1 MTAMTLPVPG
11 GHLMR
16 RDWLVSMVLHG
27 ALLGGVFWL
36 AAVPVPQV
44 QRLDVALRWAAP
56 EPVPQDPPQVE
67 PIPVAPP
74 PMQVPR
80 VRPIEPQRPKVQAPK
95 PRPQAPAEVFDSA
108 PLQSEPAVALPTAP
122 VAPAAAPVQAAPE
135 AVASTPPAPRA
146 PTVADDQ
153 AYQQWRT
160 RLEQALLQSKRYP
173 TGARRMGQT
182 GTVVVHLRIA
192 ADGSLLHCMLHH
204 SSGFKVL
211 DQAAEQ
217 LVRSV
222 AQSLGAQVPPGRS
235 ADLRIP
241 IVYELTES

>member
-1 MTAMTLPVPG
+1 MNAMAFPLSG
-11 GHLMR
+11 GRMMR
-16 RDWLVSMVLHG
+16 RDWLISMALHG
-27 ALLGGVFWL
+27 VLLAGAFWL
-36 AAVPVPQV
+36 AAAPAPPV
-44 QRLDVALRWAAP
+44 QRLDIALRWAAP
-56 EPVPQDPPQVE
+56 EPTPPAPPQVE
-67 PIPVAPP
+67 PDPVAPQP
-74 PMQVPR
+74 QPTPR
-80 VRPIEPQRPKVQAPK
+80 VRPIEPPRPRVQAPS
-95 PRPQAPAEVFDSA
+95 PEHQAPAEVLDSA
-108 PLQSEPAVALPTAP
+108 PLQSAPTVALPAAP

-135 AVASTPPAPRA
+135 AVAPTPSAPRA